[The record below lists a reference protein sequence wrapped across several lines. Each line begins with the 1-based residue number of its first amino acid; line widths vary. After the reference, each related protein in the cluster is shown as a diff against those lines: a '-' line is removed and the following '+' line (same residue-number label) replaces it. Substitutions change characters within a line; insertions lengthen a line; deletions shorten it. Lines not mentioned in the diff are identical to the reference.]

1 MSRWVRLWDDM
12 PTDPKWRVI
21 ARRSGRPIT
30 EVISV
35 FVFMMTAAD
44 PATGALDAWDD
55 EDVSAAL
62 DIDVEAVTAIRRAM
76 EGKTIEDGRLSGW
89 EKRQPK
95 RQDDSS
101 TDRVRAFRERKRAD
115 ETHVKRDETH
125 GNAPD
130 KKREE
135 TDTEKEGRR
144 AQAREILIPLKRVFP
159 EDGSV
164 IYTDWV
170 ADIIRKHQPGR
181 DLDLVASQFRRWCH
195 EKDIDFADP
204 HIEKVLTTFCQKHR
218 IAA

>member
-1 MSRWVRLWDDM
+1 MSRWVRLWEDM

-21 ARRSGRPIT
+21 ARRSGRPVT
-30 EVISV
+30 EVIAV
-35 FVFMMTAAD
+35 FVLMMTSAEAS
-44 PATGALDAWDD
+44 TGALDGFDD
-55 EDVSAAL
+55 EDAAAAL
-62 DIDVEAVTAIRRAM
+62 DMDPEAVTAVRKAM
-76 EGKTIEDGRLSGW
+76 EGKTVSEGKLSGW
-89 EKRQPK
+89 ERRQPK
-95 RQDDSS
+95 RQDDAS

-115 ETHVKRDETH
+115 ETQVKCNETQC
-125 GNAPD
+125 NAPD
-130 KKREE
+130 KIREE

-159 EDGSV
+159 SDGSV
-164 IYTDWV
+164 LYTEWV
-170 ADIIRKHQPGR
+170 ANIIRKHQPGR